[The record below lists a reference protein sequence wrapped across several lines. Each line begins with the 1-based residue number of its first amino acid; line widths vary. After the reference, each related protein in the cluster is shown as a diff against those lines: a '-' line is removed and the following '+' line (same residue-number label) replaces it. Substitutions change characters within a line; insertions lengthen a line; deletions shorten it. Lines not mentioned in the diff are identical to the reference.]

1 MLGLGCGRS
10 NESSRRRGKKNGSE
24 KRKQPQR
31 GLGVAQL
38 EKIILQNQMRGDL
51 HKQDSGSRLQTGYP
65 SSPPSTTSS
74 SSMFDP
80 CSSVMIGFGEN
91 AEIGTAYN
99 TFNSSSFL
107 NQGELPTLSLF
118 ERTTQI
124 VSNNHDRS
132 FCTRHNSRDV
142 QEIDLELR
150 L

>member
-38 EKIILQNQMRGDL
+38 EKILLQNQLRADL
-51 HKQDSGSRLQTGYP
+51 HKDSGSRLQTGYP

-74 SSMFDP
+74 SSMFDSY
-80 CSSVMIGFGEN
+80 SSVMIGFGDN
-91 AEIGTAYN
+91 SEIGTAYN
-99 TFNSSSFL
+99 TFHSSSFL
-107 NQGELPTLSLF
+107 NQGEKPTLSLF

-124 VSNNHDRS
+124 VSNNHDS
-132 FCTRHNSRDV
+132 SIWMRHNSRDL